1 MWLEL
6 NRRIVIINIL
16 FQFLDIIIIY
26 IYIYIFFFFYNL
38 LKWPVVFETRS
49 ISQGL
54 KDPTQ
59 IDFYYALMN

>member
-16 FQFLDIIIIY
+16 FQFLDIIII
-26 IYIYIFFFFYNL
+26 IFFFFFFNKL